1 MKKRILIA
9 SYNLDYGGIET
20 SLVNLLKNIDL
31 SRFEVTLV
39 LERKE
44 GVFLKDV
51 PCGIKIKEY
60 KTNNSN
66 NILLRKCLNLFNRIK
81 WLLFN

>member
-44 GVFLKDV
+44 GVGTIRGMFSV
-51 PCGIKIKEY
+51 
-60 KTNNSN
+60 
-66 NILLRKCLNLFNRIK
+66 
-81 WLLFN
+81 